1 MLTTPTL
8 PTTQTTQTPQT
19 TLDWSQVL
27 HHIAMREFAL
37 LSFIAILPNIEYPE
51 ALFLTAS
58 VPYVV
63 SVVIA
68 VTLMLLYRFMI
79 LFEGDLMPDL
89 FVHEIKKLTT
99 KMRHDSSVRVTFGV
113 RFCFLWGALLCTNF

>member
-1 MLTTPTL
+1 M
-8 PTTQTTQTPQT
+8 PTTQTTQTTQT
-19 TLDWSQVL
+19 PLDWSQMI

-37 LSFIAILPNIEYPE
+37 LSFIALLPNIEYPE

-63 SVVIA
+63 SLVIA
-68 VTLMLLYRFMI
+68 VTLMFLYRFMI

-89 FVHEIKKLTT
+89 FVREIRKLAT
-99 KMRHDSSVRVTFGV
+99 KMRHNSSARVTFGV
-113 RFCFLWGALLCTNF
+113 RFCFLSGALLCTSL